1 MAETAHDRQLGEFVV
16 LFQGLE
22 SSLIETISVITD
34 KDYVAEI
41 LPTETKYRRLVES
54 TGFIFSRFVDLLPKP
69 DWDAKTR
76 FHELMEK
83 CLDIGMFRDRFTHAT
98 YALLV
103 RADDDI
109 EFAQGKTTTIFQHG
123 SRRQDTGEDLSVE
136 SFEPY
141 FQKIADVLAELGSFR
156 HQVIE
161 WKYRDGR
168 TINNARKP

>member
-22 SSLIETISVITD
+22 SSLIEIIGAITD
-34 KDYVAEI
+34 KDYAAEI

-54 TGFIFSRFVDLLPKP
+54 TSFVFSRFVDLLPKP
-69 DWDAKTR
+69 DLDAKTR

-83 CLDIGMFRDRFTHAT
+83 CLDIGMLRDRLAHSA

-103 RADDDI
+103 RAGDDI
-109 EFAQGKTTTIFQHG
+109 ALAQGKTTLKFQHG

-136 SFEPY
+136 PFEPY
-141 FQKIADVLAELGSFR
+141 FQKIADVLTELGSFR
-156 HQVIE
+156 RQVIE
-161 WKYRDGR
+161 WKYRDGSA
-168 TINNARKP
+168 INNARQP

>member
-22 SSLIETISVITD
+22 SSLIEIIGVITD
-34 KDYVAEI
+34 KDYAAEM

-54 TGFIFSRFVDLLPKP
+54 TGFMFSRFVDLLPKP
-69 DWDAKTR
+69 HLNAKTR
-76 FHELMEK
+76 FHELMEQ
-83 CLDIGMFRDRFTHAT
+83 CLDIGMLRDRLTHST

-103 RADDDI
+103 RAGDDI
-109 EFAQGKTTTIFQHG
+109 AFAQGKTTLIFQHG
-123 SRRQDTGEDLSVE
+123 SRRQDIAEDQSVE

-156 HQVIE
+156 RQVIE
-161 WKYRDGR
+161 WKYRAGR
-168 TINNARKP
+168 AINNARKP

>member
-1 MAETAHDRQLGEFVV
+1 MAETAHDRQFGEFVV

-22 SSLIETISVITD
+22 SSLIEIISVITD
-34 KDYVAEI
+34 KDYIAEI
-41 LPTETKYRRLVES
+41 LPAETKYRRLVES

-69 DWDAKTR
+69 DLDAKTR

-83 CLDIGMFRDRFTHAT
+83 CLDIGMLRDRLTHST

-109 EFAQGKTTTIFQHG
+109 AFAQGKTTTIFQHG
-123 SRRQDTGEDLSVE
+123 SRIQDIGEDLSVE

-141 FQKIADVLAELGSFR
+141 FQKIADVLTELGSFR
-156 HQVIE
+156 RQVIE

-168 TINNARKP
+168 AINNARKP